1 MKFTG
6 NKYWYRV
13 TIGAIALGLAGS
25 GVCALLIFGT
35 TGDEKKEEIACA
47 KETSVTTVHSDTS
60 AKAGNRYVLTSS
72 VHEASVPVTTTTVS
86 TEVTTTSTV
95 TTTTEVATSTTEVI
109 VEMTEI
115 IQTEPPG
122 EAWEPVYYNDYITD
136 YEHVLLANCVANEYG
151 SDWVSVYDKACVVAV
166 VMNRVNS
173 DCWPNTIEGVLT
185 QKKQFTGYWACG
197 YYWDKTTQSCKDA
210 VDYYFSHQDEFPYY
224 TGFWG
229 DGTYN
234 HFY

>member
-1 MKFTG
+1 MKYTG
-6 NKYWYRV
+6 SKYWYRV

-35 TGDEKKEEIACA
+35 TGDEKKEEVACA
-47 KETSVTTVHSDTS
+47 KETSAMTAYSDMNV
-60 AKAGNRYVLTSS
+60 KAGSKYVLTTS
-72 VHEASVPVTTTTVS
+72 VHETSVPVTTTTVS
-86 TEVTTTSTV
+86 TGVTTTST
-95 TTTTEVATSTTEVI
+95 TTTTVVATTTMEVA
-109 VEMTEI
+109 VETTEI
-115 IQTEPPG
+115 IQTEPP
-122 EAWEPVYYNDYITD
+122 EEVWEPVYYNDYITD

-151 SDWVSVYDKACVVAV
+151 SDWVSVYDKACVVSV
-166 VMNRVNS
+166 VMNRVS
-173 DCWPNTIEGVLT
+173 SSKWPNTIEGVLT
-185 QKKQFTGYWACG
+185 QPDQFTGYWACG
-197 YYWDKTTQSCKDA
+197 YYWDKTTQSCKEA

>member
-1 MKFTG
+1 MKYTSS
-6 NKYWYRV
+6 KYWYRV

-47 KETSVTTVHSDTS
+47 KETSATTVYSDTS
-60 AKAGNRYVLTSS
+60 AKTGSKYALTTN
-72 VHEASVPVTTTTVS
+72 VHETSVPVTTTTVS
-86 TEVTTTSTV
+86 TVVTTTST
-95 TTTTEVATSTTEVI
+95 TTTETTTLTTTQV
-109 VEMTEI
+109 VETMEI
-115 IQTEPPG
+115 IQTEPP
-122 EAWEPVYYNDYITD
+122 EEVWEPVYYNDYITD

-173 DCWPNTIEGVLT
+173 GKWPNTIESVLV
-185 QKKQFTGYWACG
+185 QPDQFTGYWASG
-197 YYWDKTTQSCKDA
+197 YYWDKTTQSCKEA
-210 VDYYFSHQDEFPYY
+210 VDYYFCHQDEFPYY